1 MNKNSWLDMW
11 LVIPRGQRRVIIVLL
26 CVVAIL
32 LVAQVVVTV
41 CRNNHQEPAT
51 DYSVLEQEIS
61 DFRSHLDTIPLDE
74 RRPTYVRR
82 TTFKDDTARQ
92 QKPLQSV
99 RKRSGKRQQHHERKV
114 EPTPR
119 IDDDVRP

>member
-11 LVIPRGQRRVIIVLL
+11 LVIPRGQRRVIVVLL

-41 CRNNHQEPAT
+41 CRNNHQEPAA

-82 TTFKDDTARQ
+82 TTFKDDTTRQ
-92 QKPLQSV
+92 QKVYQSV
-99 RKRSGKRQQHHERKV
+99 RNRSVKRQQHYERKV
-114 EPTPR
+114 VPTPR